1 VDLRVAPP
9 SAQLPNNL
17 LLAAVK
23 TADSAAPSPLLGSGG
38 SVLGR
43 GGSVLGPSGGKQS
56 NRGGADSSKQS
67 HRGGGDSEA
76 SSEYHT
82 LSLFSHLRSG
92 YVSVCVDL
100 QWNLVITGSG
110 PPKTS
115 TGIEDP

>member
-1 VDLRVAPP
+1 MDLRVAPP

-23 TADSAAPSPLLGSGG
+23 SADSAAPSPLLGSGG

-82 LSLFSHLRSG
+82 LSLFSHLRSV
-92 YVSVCVDL
+92 YVAIFGNF
-100 QWNLVITGSG
+100 WNG
-110 PPKTS
+110 TS
-115 TGIEDP
+115 